1 MNARFKL
8 ILIGALCTLA
18 LPTWA
23 DTPKPRVELTR
34 EHFDHIDTDRSG
46 SISEAEYLEFMEA
59 AFKKLDADGSGGL
72 TLDEVHTLLTPAQF
86 QEVDQNND
94 GKITLDE
101 LIEHVMKDFHRY
113 DANNDGELQP

>member
-34 EHFDHIDTDRSG
+34 EHFDHIDTDGSG
-46 SISEAEYLEFMEA
+46 SISEAEYMRFMEA
-59 AFKKLDADGSGGL
+59 AFKKLDTDGSGGL
-72 TLDEVHTLLTPAQF
+72 SPDEVATLLTPAQF
-86 QEVDQNND
+86 AEVDRNND

-101 LIEHVMKDFHRY
+101 LINHVMADFHRL
-113 DANNDGELQP
+113 DRNKDGELQP